1 MVKYIPTLGNLAESK
16 TKDKSIT
23 NPSVWWTNHY
33 TPPLRFSTTTIMTT
47 FSVNKSSNDRIGI
60 SFSQDNAQ
68 TTIFVT
74 NAEFVLL
81 MGKMLDYKDAH
92 IEELKKAVQF

>member
-1 MVKYIPTLGNLAESK
+1 
-16 TKDKSIT
+16 
-23 NPSVWWTNHY
+23 
-33 TPPLRFSTTTIMTT
+33 MTT

-74 NAEFVLL
+74 AAEFVLL

-92 IEELKKAVQF
+92 IEELKKAVQSI